1 MSNSAMDSLKE
12 TVRDLDAI
20 GLNTVFSK
28 RDLKRLGIYPQKIT
42 ISPEDIKSIR
52 NTLNISQA
60 VFASILD
67 VNQSIVAKWE
77 QGQRNPNGTARVLL
91 DALKKNPHILD
102 YRLSTY

>member
-1 MSNSAMDSLKE
+1 MSKTAMDSLKE

-20 GLNTVFSK
+20 GLNTTFSK
-28 RDLKRLGIYPQKIT
+28 RDLKRLGIHTQPIA

-60 VFASILD
+60 VFANILD

-91 DALKKNPHILD
+91 DALKRNPHILD
-102 YRLSTY
+102 YRLTH

>member
-1 MSNSAMDSLKE
+1 MSNSAMGSLKE

-20 GLNTVFSK
+20 GLNTAFSK
-28 RDLKRLGIYPQKIT
+28 RDLKRLGIHTQTIN

-52 NTLNISQA
+52 NTLNISQS

-91 DALKKNPHILD
+91 DALKRDPHILD
-102 YRLSTY
+102 YRLTH

>member
-12 TVRDLDAI
+12 TVSDLDAI
-20 GLNTVFSK
+20 GLNSAFSK
-28 RDLKRLGIYPQKIT
+28 RDLKRLGIHPQTIT

-91 DALKKNPHILD
+91 DALKRNPHILD
-102 YRLSTY
+102 YRLTH

>member
-12 TVRDLDAI
+12 TVRDLEQI
-20 GLNTVFSK
+20 GLNTAFSK
-28 RDLKRLGIYPQKIT
+28 RDLKRLGIHPQPIT

-52 NTLNISQA
+52 NSLNISQA

-77 QGQRNPNGTARVLL
+77 QGQRNPNGAARVLL
-91 DALKKNPHILD
+91 DALKRDPHILD
-102 YRLSTY
+102 YRLTH

>member
-20 GLNTVFSK
+20 GLNTAFTK
-28 RDLKRLGIYPQKIT
+28 RDLKRLRIHPQAIT
-42 ISPEDIKSIR
+42 ICPEDIKSIR

-91 DALKKNPHILD
+91 DALKRNPHILD
-102 YRLSTY
+102 YRLTH